1 MSPSFPIIFLH
12 RYSMLR
18 SVLSVTL
25 GAVLLG
31 ILQEFL
37 NEVLLA
43 PAGGL
48 DGRRLLDG
56 LGAAAGKEEDTAEH
70 GAEDTDRKLLCAN
83 MSAVVLDSICLPSF
97 HCREMC
103 CAVRPCRIL
112 LMIAPKGS
120 VVRELDVRSESR
132 PCRW

>member
-1 MSPSFPIIFLH
+1 MGDGACGVCD
-12 RYSMLR
+12 
-18 SVLSVTL
+18 VLD
-25 GAVLLG
+25 
-31 ILQEFL
+31 
-37 NEVLLA
+37 EVLLA

-132 PCRW
+132 PCRWRGESSRRPCLRWRVDVI